1 MDSKI
6 SADSRH
12 PPDVTFPLSR
22 NPRRLIDSESRV
34 KLSSITAASI
44 LALSSLAVAQTQ
56 ETKTPWLVR
65 LRVLQMTPLNHSRA
79 FTALATNFGS
89 NAVELN
95 KKTFPEV
102 DLSYFFTPNW
112 AAELVLTYPQQHDV
126 TLAGVGKIG
135 TVTHLP
141 PILSAQYHYP
151 IKNSAFTPYVGLGL
165 NYTRITSASLR
176 VQTTDLDVTRDSVG
190 LAYGIGCDY
199 KLTDRLS
206 INLDFKHVNIK
217 TNVKVAANHA
227 ILTNLDVDPNLL
239 SIGIGYRF

>member
-1 MDSKI
+1 
-6 SADSRH
+6 
-12 PPDVTFPLSR
+12 
-22 NPRRLIDSESRV
+22 V
-34 KLSSITAASI
+34 KLSLLAIAAVVSLPI
-44 LALSSLAVAQTQ
+44 FASAESEAL
-56 ETKTPWLVR
+56 KTPWLVR
-65 LRVLQMTPLNHSRA
+65 LRVLNMAPLNHSRA
-79 FTALATNFGS
+79 FTALATNFPS

-102 DLSYFFTPNW
+102 DLSYFFSPNW
-112 AAELVLTYPQQHDV
+112 ALELVLTYPQQHDV
-126 TLAGVGKIG
+126 SLAGVGNIG

-165 NYTRITSASLR
+165 NYTRITSANLR
-176 VQTTDLDVTRDSVG
+176 VQTTDLEVARDSVG

-217 TNVKVAANHA
+217 TNVKVASNRA